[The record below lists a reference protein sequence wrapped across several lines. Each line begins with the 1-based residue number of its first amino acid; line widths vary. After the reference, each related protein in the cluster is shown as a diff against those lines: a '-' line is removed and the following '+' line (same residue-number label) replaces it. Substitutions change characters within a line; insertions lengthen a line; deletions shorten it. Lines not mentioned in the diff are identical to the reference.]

1 MAAAAAAIAIGLGV
15 WGVSLSDDLDAQR
28 QASALLADPN
38 AEAVSL
44 DGADGRLVVSPDGQA
59 ALVVSL
65 DDAPAGKTYEAWV
78 IRDGTATPAGVFETE
93 DGRGIHVLDEP
104 VAAGETVAVTL
115 ERDGGVDAPSG
126 DPLLTATLS

>member
-1 MAAAAAAIAIGLGV
+1 M
-15 WGVSLSDDLDAQR
+15 
-28 QASALLADPN
+28 
-38 AEAVSL
+38 
-44 DGADGRLVVSPDGQA
+44 
-59 ALVVSL
+59 
-65 DDAPAGKTYEAWV
+65 
-78 IRDGTATPAGVFETE
+78 TATPAGVFETE

>member
-1 MAAAAAAIAIGLGV
+1 M
-15 WGVSLSDDLDAQR
+15 
-28 QASALLADPN
+28 
-38 AEAVSL
+38 
-44 DGADGRLVVSPDGQA
+44 
-59 ALVVSL
+59 
-65 DDAPAGKTYEAWV
+65 
-78 IRDGTATPAGVFETE
+78 IRDGAATPAGVFETE